1 MPRKKVA
8 TKPGR
13 GGRGGKTLKKPS
25 TPKGGS
31 KS

>member
-13 GGRGGKTLKKPS
+13 GGKTPKKPS

>member
-13 GGRGGKTLKKPS
+13 GGRGGKTPKKPS
-25 TPKGGS
+25 TPTGGS